1 MLLSTYRDY
10 RPYGRKNRRTFLAS
24 WSAITSMRRLCWR
37 MSVGRLDIPCFLLA
51 GLNLTLPVAVR
62 EKRFLAP
69 LLVFILGILLPYGS
83 GCSSAAW
90 ACPSGA
96 VAAFPT
102 GLARGRG
109 VIAGEVPGNKAQTA
123 RSGDPGAT

>member
-1 MLLSTYRDY
+1 
-10 RPYGRKNRRTFLAS
+10 
-24 WSAITSMRRLCWR
+24 

-90 ACPSGA
+90 ACPIRA

-109 VIAGEVPGNKAQTA
+109 VIATGDQGNKCFCGTKC
-123 RSGDPGAT
+123 RSASWAGGNMLDITIE